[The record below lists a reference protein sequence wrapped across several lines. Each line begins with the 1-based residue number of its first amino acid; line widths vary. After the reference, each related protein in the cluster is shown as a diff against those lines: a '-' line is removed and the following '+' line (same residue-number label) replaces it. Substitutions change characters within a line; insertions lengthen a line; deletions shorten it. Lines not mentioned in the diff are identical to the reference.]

1 MPAGIR
7 LRSAAAH
14 ACAAG
19 GSGAQRRFAK
29 PRHRPARA
37 TGLAHPL
44 AQLPR
49 QASGPGGAGYVR
61 PAAFGTLQG
70 MHVLA
75 TVATVLL
82 LWAAGLP
89 VEGARAQ
96 APAAGGPGNSLGLPI
111 DPALLN
117 TLPELKGVVSWNT
130 LAQVKSRTE
139 GKKVVPE
146 FSAEVRQ
153 LHQKDVKLQGFML
166 PIVTGE
172 RHDHF
177 LLTMR
182 PPHCPFCLS
191 LGPEYI
197 VEVRAKAPIKHSY
210 DPIVLSGQLNV
221 LSDDPFGLYY
231 RLTGAQL
238 TTAPR

>member
-1 MPAGIR
+1 MR
-7 LRSAAAH
+7 LFKH
-14 ACAAG
+14 
-19 GSGAQRRFAK
+19 
-29 PRHRPARA
+29 
-37 TGLAHPL
+37 LLPL
-44 AQLPR
+44 ITTVAL
-49 QASGPGGAGYVR
+49 
-61 PAAFGTLQG
+61 
-70 MHVLA
+70 VLA
-75 TVATVLL
+75 A
-82 LWAAGLP
+82 P
-89 VEGARAQ
+89 SFAQ
-96 APAAGGPGNSLGLPI
+96 PPTQPGSPSNSLGLPI

-117 TLPELKGVVSWNT
+117 TLPELKGVVSWSV

-139 GKKVVPE
+139 GKKIVPE
-146 FSAEVRQ
+146 FAPAVRA

-197 VEVRAKAPIKHSY
+197 VEVRAKAPIKHTY

-221 LSDDPFGLYY
+221 LTDDPFGLYY
-231 RLTGAQL
+231 RLTDAQV
-238 TTAPR
+238 TAAPK

>member
-1 MPAGIR
+1 MRPVARR
-7 LRSAAAH
+7 LLPLCLLAAF
-14 ACAAG
+14 AA
-19 GSGAQRRFAK
+19 S
-29 PRHRPARA
+29 PS
-37 TGLAHPL
+37 L
-44 AQLPR
+44 AQVPVTP
-49 QASGPGGAGYVR
+49 SGSS
-61 PAAFGTLQG
+61 
-70 MHVLA
+70 
-75 TVATVLL
+75 
-82 LWAAGLP
+82 
-89 VEGARAQ
+89 
-96 APAAGGPGNSLGLPI
+96 NSLGLPI

-117 TLPELKGVVSWNT
+117 TLPELKGVVSWSL

-146 FSAEVRQ
+146 FAPAVRQ
-153 LHQKDVKLQGFML
+153 LNKTEVKLQGFML

-197 VEVRAKAPIKHSY
+197 VEVRAKAPIKHTY
-210 DPIVLSGQLNV
+210 DPLVLSGQLNV

-231 RLTGAQL
+231 RLTDAQL
-238 TTAPR
+238 TTVAR

>member
-1 MPAGIR
+1 MQLLKCLLPLIPTATLALVAPAF
-7 LRSAAAH
+7 
-14 ACAAG
+14 
-19 GSGAQRRFAK
+19 AQ
-29 PRHRPARA
+29 PP
-37 TGLAHPL
+37 TN
-44 AQLPR
+44 
-49 QASGPGGAGYVR
+49 PGG
-61 PAAFGTLQG
+61 PS
-70 MHVLA
+70 
-75 TVATVLL
+75 
-82 LWAAGLP
+82 
-89 VEGARAQ
+89 
-96 APAAGGPGNSLGLPI
+96 NSLGLPI

-117 TLPELKGVVSWNT
+117 TLPELKGVVSWNV

-146 FSAEVRQ
+146 FAPAVRA

-197 VEVRAKAPIKHSY
+197 VEVRARTPIKHTY
-210 DPIVLSGQLNV
+210 DPLVLSGQLNV

-231 RLTGAQL
+231 RLTEAQV
-238 TTAPR
+238 TVAPK

>member
-1 MPAGIR
+1 MNP
-7 LRSAAAH
+7 L
-14 ACAAG
+14 
-19 GSGAQRRFAK
+19 RFALVVALASLAVLLAL
-29 PRHRPARA
+29 PA
-37 TGLAHPL
+37 T
-44 AQLPR
+44 AQTP
-49 QASGPGGAGYVR
+49 APGG
-61 PAAFGTLQG
+61 PS
-70 MHVLA
+70 
-75 TVATVLL
+75 
-82 LWAAGLP
+82 
-89 VEGARAQ
+89 
-96 APAAGGPGNSLGLPI
+96 NSLGLPI
-111 DPALLN
+111 DPSLLN

-146 FSAEVRQ
+146 FAPVVRQ
-153 LHQKDVKLQGFML
+153 LHQREVKLQGFML

-197 VEVRAKAPIKHSY
+197 VEVRAKAPIRHSY
-210 DPIVLSGQLNV
+210 DPIVLAGQLNV
-221 LSDDPFGLYY
+221 LNDDPFGLYY

-238 TTAPR
+238 TSADR